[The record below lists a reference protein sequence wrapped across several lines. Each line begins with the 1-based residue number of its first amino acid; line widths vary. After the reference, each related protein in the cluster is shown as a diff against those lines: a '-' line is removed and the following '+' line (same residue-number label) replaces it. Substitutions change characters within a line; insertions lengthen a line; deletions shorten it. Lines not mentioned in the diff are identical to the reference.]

1 MPSFAPNIY
10 VDITDYLDFKIKAME
25 VYQSQVKPFPN
36 ERSVESLR
44 ALAALR
50 GSTVGVRA
58 AEAFVLIRQIY

>member
-1 MPSFAPNIY
+1 VY
-10 VDITDYLDFKIKAME
+10 VDVTEHLESKIKAME
-25 VYQSQVKPFPN
+25 VYQSQIKPFPN

-50 GSTVGVRA
+50 GSAVGVRA